1 MCHCERARARAFGFA
16 IAPNACR
23 SDSIGFANVA
33 MAFRCDVEQRFAVFR
48 QSRNSRRTRWPDA
61 KISIRS
67 IIDYFFFSVV
77 VFVVVHCRFA
87 KVKGAS
93 SLPRTIHLF
102 GGMEFLLSVHCS
114 RFPVLQQVHYI
125 RNCCTISVNRSR
137 ANQQQQNNIM
147 NGFNFISQSA
157 HLMVFAQNVWVSN
170 TIYMA
175 SICFFLLLF
184 QS

>member
-1 MCHCERARARAFGFA
+1 MRCRATFCG
-16 IAPNACR
+16 ISTITKQPPNAL
-23 SDSIGFANVA
+23 A
-33 MAFRCDVEQRFAVFR
+33 RCKDF
-48 QSRNSRRTRWPDA
+48 NSFDHRLL
-61 KISIRS
+61 
-67 IIDYFFFSVV
+67 FFSVV